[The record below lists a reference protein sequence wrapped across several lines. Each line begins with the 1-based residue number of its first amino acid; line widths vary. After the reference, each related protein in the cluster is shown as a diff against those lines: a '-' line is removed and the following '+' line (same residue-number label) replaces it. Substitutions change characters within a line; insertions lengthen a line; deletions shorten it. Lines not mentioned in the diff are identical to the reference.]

1 MLYLIGDIG
10 GVDMSKNLLKER
22 MDYLFLKV
30 YGVTLDEMDLENETH
45 EEIILGIDSLENFYD
60 NSYTYFILPSP
71 YDLWEYK
78 LYRVIGSGKHGF
90 TVEDLGYIES
100 YHDTIIDKDGKCHW
114 KGYKEGRF
122 LFEAKV
128 KVLKEKYGFD
138 GLYHYTDFSNLRSI
152 FKSGYLKSRNECEY
166 TNMSFFDSAS
176 KSVLMNTSHDVKE
189 CVRFYYRP
197 KSPTLYVNEGIKL
210 KEYMDK
216 SPHLPIPV
224 CLVFDEELIYLDTTK
239 FADRNAACSTVIFG
253 YDFEFFYNMDWDKIF
268 SNYYYNDEWKNKMQ
282 AELLSTI
289 PVSLDYLKKIIFR
302 CETDMKRAI
311 NLFGEDDRYT
321 VDLSVFSDKNIYYIS
336 NDYYYNNFIKNY
348 EIMNLKEKLGI
359 NMLLLSLE
367 FQKYWQ
373 SYIIDILIKDNAGS
387 IKKIITFDSKA
398 FNKTS
403 DYNTITCII
412 DDFDLDFNKLEVYL
426 NDILSVEENLEKYR

>member
-1 MLYLIGDIG
+1 
-10 GVDMSKNLLKER
+10 
-22 MDYLFLKV
+22 
-30 YGVTLDEMDLENETH
+30 
-45 EEIILGIDSLENFYD
+45 
-60 NSYTYFILPSP
+60 
-71 YDLWEYK
+71 
-78 LYRVIGSGKHGF
+78 
-90 TVEDLGYIES
+90 
-100 YHDTIIDKDGKCHW
+100 
-114 KGYKEGRF
+114 
-122 LFEAKV
+122 
-128 KVLKEKYGFD
+128 
-138 GLYHYTDFSNLRSI
+138 
-152 FKSGYLKSRNECEY
+152 
-166 TNMSFFDSAS
+166 
-176 KSVLMNTSHDVKE
+176 
-189 CVRFYYRP
+189 
-197 KSPTLYVNEGIKL
+197 
-210 KEYMDK
+210 
-216 SPHLPIPV
+216 
-224 CLVFDEELIYLDTTK
+224 
-239 FADRNAACSTVIFG
+239 
-253 YDFEFFYNMDWDKIF
+253 
-268 SNYYYNDEWKNKMQ
+268 MQ